1 MHRSVLAFDFGAS
14 SGRAMMGCLDGGRL
28 TIEEIHRFSN
38 DPVTLGDTFYWDVLR
53 LTHEIREALVKARQT
68 EEYESIGIDTW
79 GVDFGL
85 LDRQGRLLGNVRH
98 YRDARNLS
106 AARQVLEKLPMEQL
120 YARTGI
126 QYAPFNTVFQLH
138 AVKEDTPYLLE
149 NAQRLLMLPDLLGFF
164 LSGAAHTDYS
174 EASTSGL
181 LDVKTGGWAWDIID
195 RLGYPRH
202 IFGEISPSGQVI
214 GELRPQLC
222 EELLL
227 KSTKVISVASHD
239 TASAVAAVPSL
250 EKDFAYISCGTWS
263 LFGTEL
269 DAPIASEAALR
280 YNFTN
285 EGGYGG
291 KIRFL
296 KNIMGMWLIQE
307 SRRHWKRAGMDMS
320 FAELEQR
327 ARECAPFQSLIDVDD
342 ESFLAPGDIPSRVR
356 EYCKKTHQPA
366 PESVGEVMQCIYSSI
381 ALKYRHT
388 LEGLTEVTKKK
399 YAALHMVGGGIKDKL
414 LCQLA
419 ADACGIPV
427 IAGPVEATV
436 IGNVAVQ
443 LIALG
448 ALADIGQA
456 RQVIAS
462 SFDVAR
468 YEPSAEP
475 ERMKIAYLQYKK
487 LLGL

>member
-1 MHRSVLAFDFGAS
+1 MRRSVLAFDFGAS

>member
-14 SGRAMMGCLDGGRL
+14 SGRAMMGRFDGHRL
-28 TIEEIHRFSN
+28 EIEEIHRFSN
-38 DPVTLGDTFYWDVLR
+38 DPVTVGDTFYWDILR
-53 LTHEIREALVKARQT
+53 LYHEIREALVKAR
-68 EEYESIGIDTW
+68 EYGEYESIGIDTW

-85 LDRQGRLLGNVRH
+85 LDKDGRLLGNIRH

-106 AARQVLEKLPMEQL
+106 AAREVLGQLPMQAL

-138 AVKEDTPYLLE
+138 ALQEDTPYLLE
-149 NAQRLLMLPDLLGFF
+149 NAHRLLMMPDLLSYF
-164 LSGAAHTDYS
+164 LSGVPHTDYS

-181 LDVKTGGWAWDIID
+181 LDVATGGWAFDIID
-195 RLGYPRH
+195 KLGYPRQ

-214 GELRPQLC
+214 GELRPELC

-227 KSTKVISVASHD
+227 KPAKVVSVASHD
-239 TASAVAAVPSL
+239 TASAVAAVPASD
-250 EKDFAYISCGTWS
+250 KDFAYISCGTWS

-269 DAPIASEAALR
+269 AFPIASEQALR

-307 SRRHWKRAGMDMS
+307 SRRHWKRMGTDLS

-327 ARECAPFQSLIDVDD
+327 AREFTPFQSIIDVDD
-342 ESFLAPGDIPSRVR
+342 ESFIAPGDIPSRVR
-356 EYCKKTHQPA
+356 AYCQKTHQPA
-366 PESVGEVMQCIYSSI
+366 PESIGEVMQCIYSSI

-388 LEGLTEVTKKK
+388 LEGLSAVTGKS
-399 YAALHMVGGGIKDKL
+399 YTALHMVGGGIKDKH

-448 ALADIGQA
+448 AIADIGQA

-475 ERMKIAYLQYKK
+475 ERMKVAYLQYKK
-487 LLGL
+487 MLGL